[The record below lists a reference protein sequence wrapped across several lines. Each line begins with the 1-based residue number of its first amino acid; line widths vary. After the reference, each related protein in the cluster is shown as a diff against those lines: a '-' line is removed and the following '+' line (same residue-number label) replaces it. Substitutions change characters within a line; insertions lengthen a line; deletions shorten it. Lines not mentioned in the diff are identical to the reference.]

1 MTFTRQGQQRG
12 FTMIELLVVLVILG
26 MLAGLVGP
34 RLFGKLDSSKAGAVE
49 TQVKMLKGALQTYRL
64 DVGSY
69 PSTQDGLEAL
79 VRQPS
84 PGARSGAGRAP
95 ISTTRCHWIP
105 GKILSCTRVSPAVC
119 RNSACILTA
128 RTVSPGARVWMR
140 ISATYPTPRARSD
153 GFTLLEIMVVLVL
166 LTLITSL
173 VAPRLGTLYQAL
185 VLREQRDDL
194 ILQVQG
200 LPYRAFR
207 TGREFH
213 LGSAD
218 AAGVP
223 PLDVPEGW
231 VMDSDEP
238 VVVKASGVC
247 TGGTLELTHEDG
259 ERWAYRVEPPFCRMS
274 LLEDDG

>member
-1 MTFTRQGQQRG
+1 
-12 FTMIELLVVLVILG
+12 
-26 MLAGLVGP
+26 
-34 RLFGKLDSSKAGAVE
+34 
-49 TQVKMLKGALQTYRL
+49 
-64 DVGSY
+64 
-69 PSTQDGLEAL
+69 
-79 VRQPS
+79 
-84 PGARSGAGRAP
+84 
-95 ISTTRCHWIP
+95 
-105 GKILSCTRVSPAVC
+105 
-119 RNSACILTA
+119 
-128 RTVSPGARVWMR
+128 MR

-231 VMDSDEP
+231 VMGSDEP